1 MPFIISLFTCYL
13 IGSIPTSFLV
23 GKYLKGIDIRE
34 HGSGNVGATN
44 TARIVGKGWGLL
56 VLAVD
61 ILKGLICVTL
71 VAKLFMRF
79 GVPVGEDVYPLILG
93 SLAITGHIW
102 PVFLG
107 FKGGKGIATSSGVF
121 IGVAPKVLL
130 IALIIWII
138 IFAWKR
144 YVSLASII
152 SAVSIPLMASFMAYP
167 SMFVIISS
175 AICAVTVYKHYP
187 NIKRLVRGEEHAFE
201 FKKHG

>member
-1 MPFIISLFTCYL
+1 MAFIISLFTCYL

-71 VAKLFMRF
+71 VAKLFMRL
-79 GVPVGEDVYPLILG
+79 GVPVDESVYPLILG

-138 IFAWKR
+138 IFIWKR

-175 AICAVTVYKHYP
+175 AICAVTVYKHYA

>member
-13 IGSIPTSFLV
+13 IGSVPTSFLV

-71 VAKLFMRF
+71 VAKLFMRW
-79 GVPVGEDVYPLILG
+79 GVPVDENVYPLILG

-130 IALIIWII
+130 IALIIWIV
-138 IFAWKR
+138 IFIWKK

-152 SAVSIPLMASFMAYP
+152 SAVSIPLMSSFMAYP